1 MQAFLITAYKD
12 YEQLYELVTYLAE
25 NNKVFIHV
33 DRSSKEI
40 LPQHVEQLNGIYNC
54 EAIATR
60 DICWGSF
67 THVEAI
73 MDLMKLAVKD
83 KDVTY
88 MHLIT
93 AQDFPVVSLDEIE
106 RRFENSDQI
115 YLDYMGPDHLPET
128 VKVRYQYYNW
138 FVNKN
143 VKNKWLWMIQYITV
157 LMQKLVGVKR
167 KSIGAFT
174 SIYKGLVYVSMPR
187 DAAEYVLDYCQE
199 EPDYLKALK
208 KCQVP
213 EEFFFQT
220 LFMNSYFK
228 DRIVK
233 KELRYMNWE
242 RGDGSSPVFLDET
255 DYESIRNGD
264 YVFARKFD
272 TTISAKLKEKIMMDI
287 QGNYEELFK
296 ACAFFYYKYGKID
309 WIESNDEF
317 WLERDARLRTDF
329 NVTTGL

>member
-12 YEQLYELVTYLAE
+12 FEQLYELATYLAE
-25 NNKVFIHV
+25 NNKVFVHV
-33 DRSSKEI
+33 DQSSKEI
-40 LPQHVEQLNGIYNC
+40 SSEQLQELNRIYNC
-54 EAIATR
+54 VAISTR
-60 DICWGSF
+60 AICWGSF

-73 MDLMKLAVKD
+73 LDLIELAVKD
-83 KDVTY
+83 KSVTY

-93 AQDFPVVSLDEIE
+93 AQDFPVISLDEIE
-106 RRFENSDQI
+106 RRFDKCNQI

-143 VKNKWLWMIQYITV
+143 VKNKWIWTIQYVTV

-174 SIYKGLVYVSMPR
+174 AIYKGLVYVSMPR

-199 EPDYLKALK
+199 EPDYLNALRT
-208 KCQVP
+208 CQVP

-228 DRIVK
+228 DRVVK

-255 DYESIRNGD
+255 DFESIRKGD

-272 TTISAKLKEKIMMDI
+272 VKISAILKEKIMMEI
-287 QGNYEELFK
+287 
-296 ACAFFYYKYGKID
+296 
-309 WIESNDEF
+309 
-317 WLERDARLRTDF
+317 
-329 NVTTGL
+329 

>member
-12 YEQLYELVTYLAE
+12 YEQLYELATYLAE

-33 DRSSKEI
+33 DKSSREISPENVKELDHI
-40 LPQHVEQLNGIYNC
+40 GNC
-54 EAIATR
+54 VAISTR
-60 DICWGSF
+60 EICWGSF
-67 THVEAI
+67 THIEAI
-73 MDLMKLAVKD
+73 LDLVKLAVED
-83 KDVTY
+83 KTVTY

-93 AQDFPVVSLDEIE
+93 AQDFPVISLDEIE
-106 RRFENSDQI
+106 RRFEKNDHI
-115 YLDYMGPDHLPET
+115 YLDYMGPDNLPET

-143 VKNKWLWMIQYITV
+143 VKNKWLWMIQYVTV

-167 KSIGAFT
+167 KSIGTFT
-174 SIYKGLVYVSMPR
+174 SIYKGLVYISMPR
-187 DAAEYVLDYCQE
+187 DAAEYVLDYCEE
-199 EPDYLKALK
+199 EPDYLKSLR

-228 DRIVK
+228 DRVVK

-242 RGDGSSPVFLDET
+242 RGDGSSPAFLDEQ
-255 DYESIRNGD
+255 DYEAIHGGD

-272 TTISAKLKEKIMMDI
+272 TVVSAKLKEKIMMDI
-287 QGNYEELFK
+287 
-296 ACAFFYYKYGKID
+296 
-309 WIESNDEF
+309 
-317 WLERDARLRTDF
+317 
-329 NVTTGL
+329 